1 MKKTIWERIFGI
13 TNQAPLSPMTGK
25 PENITW
31 KENLEAFKNIP
42 KFFRLIW
49 ETSPSLT
56 IANTILRLL
65 QSVIPLSNL
74 YVAKLIIDE
83 IIFQIQ
89 TGKGNN
95 LEYLWLLVAIE
106 FGLVFFSD
114 ILSRGITLID
124 ALLGD
129 LFANES
135 SIRLMKH
142 AASLDLPQFEDVGF
156 YDKLERARRQTL
168 GRVVLMSQLLTQTQE
183 IISLLFLAIGL
194 VTFNFWLILILIVAV
209 IPSFLSEAYFNRTS
223 YSLVRNWT
231 PERRQLDYI
240 RFVGASNETAK
251 ELKIFGLSDFLT
263 NRFRELSDRYF
274 QLNKNLSIKR
284 AIWGVFLSALGNV
297 GYYTAYI
304 YIVWQTIQGKLSI
317 GDLTFLTGS
326 FSRMQLILQGILTRF
341 TAIAQNA
348 LYLQDW
354 FDFFAM
360 QPKIVS
366 PKNPQPIPR
375 ALQKGLTFENVGFK
389 YPNSEVWAVRYV
401 SFHLQAGEKL
411 ALVGEN
417 GAGKTTLVKLI
428 SRLYDPDEGRILL
441 DGIDLKEY
449 DLAAY
454 LKIVGVIFQDYIRYQ
469 LSVSDNIAIGQINKR
484 TDNQLIE
491 QSAKLS
497 LANTV
502 IEKLPKGYE
511 QMLGKNFAEGI
522 DLSGGEWQKIALGR
536 AYMREA
542 QILILDE
549 PTAALDARA
558 EYEVFV
564 RFSELTQDK
573 TAVLIS
579 HRFSTVRMA
588 DRILV
593 LKKGEMVELGSH
605 EELLA
610 KNGLYA
616 ELFNLQA
623 EGYR

>member
-13 TNQAPLSPMTGK
+13 GNQPISPMSGK
-25 PENITW
+25 QETITW

-56 IANTILRLL
+56 IANAILRLL
-65 QSVIPLSNL
+65 QSLIPLSSL

-83 IIFQIQ
+83 IVFQIQ
-89 TGKGNN
+89 TDKGNH

-142 AASLDLPQFEDVGF
+142 AASLDLPQFEDAIF

-168 GRVVLMSQLLTQTQE
+168 GRVMLMSQLLGQTQE
-183 IISLLFLAIGL
+183 IISLIFLAIGL
-194 VTFNFWLILILIVAV
+194 ISFNFWLILILIVAV
-209 IPSFLSEAYFNRTS
+209 IPSFLSEAYFNRSS

-231 PERRQLDYI
+231 PERRQLDYFRYI
-240 RFVGASNETAK
+240 GASNETAK

-263 NRFRELSDRYF
+263 ERFRELSDRYY
-274 QLNKNLSIKR
+274 QLNKSLSVKR
-284 AIWGVFLSALGNV
+284 AVWGVVLSALGNV
-297 GYYTAYI
+297 GYYTAYL
-304 YIVWQTIQGKLSI
+304 YIVWQTIQGKLSL

-326 FSRMQLILQGILTRF
+326 FSRMQSILQGILTRF

-366 PKNPQPIPR
+366 PTNAQAIPKPM
-375 ALQKGLTFENVGFK
+375 QKGLTFENVGFK
-389 YPNSEVWAVRYV
+389 YPNSEVWAVRHI
-401 SFHLQAGEKL
+401 SFHLNAGEKL

-441 DGIDLKEY
+441 DGVDLKDYQLNEY
-449 DLAAY
+449 LRS
-454 LKIVGVIFQDYIRYQ
+454 VGVIFQDYIRYQ
-469 LSVSDNIAIGQINKR
+469 LSASDNIAVGQITKR
-484 TDNQLIE
+484 TDNQLIT
-491 QSAKLS
+491 QSATQS

-511 QMLGKNFAEGI
+511 QMLGKTFTEGM

-564 RFSELTQDK
+564 RFSELTQGK

>member
-1 MKKTIWERIFGI
+1 M
-13 TNQAPLSPMTGK
+13 SGK
-25 PENITW
+25 QETITW

-56 IANTILRLL
+56 IANAILRLL
-65 QSVIPLSNL
+65 QSLIPLSSL

-83 IIFQIQ
+83 IVFQIQ
-89 TGKGNN
+89 TDKGNH

-142 AASLDLPQFEDVGF
+142 AASLDLPQFEDAIF

-168 GRVVLMSQLLTQTQE
+168 GRVMLMSQLLGQTQE
-183 IISLLFLAIGL
+183 IISLIFLAIGL
-194 VTFNFWLILILIVAV
+194 ISFNFWLILILIVAV
-209 IPSFLSEAYFNRTS
+209 IPSFLSEAYFNRSS

-231 PERRQLDYI
+231 PERRQLDYFRYI
-240 RFVGASNETAK
+240 GASNETAK

-263 NRFRELSDRYF
+263 ERFRELSDRYY
-274 QLNKNLSIKR
+274 QLNKSLSVKR
-284 AIWGVFLSALGNV
+284 AVWGVVLSALGNV
-297 GYYTAYI
+297 GYYTAYL
-304 YIVWQTIQGKLSI
+304 YIVWQTIQGKLSL

-326 FSRMQLILQGILTRF
+326 FSRMQSILQGILTRF

-366 PKNPQPIPR
+366 PTNAQAIPKPM
-375 ALQKGLTFENVGFK
+375 QKGLTFENVGFK
-389 YPNSEVWAVRYV
+389 YPNSEVWAVRHI
-401 SFHLQAGEKL
+401 SFHLNAGEKL

-441 DGIDLKEY
+441 DGVDLKDYQLNEY
-449 DLAAY
+449 LRS
-454 LKIVGVIFQDYIRYQ
+454 VGVIFQDYIRYQ
-469 LSVSDNIAIGQINKR
+469 LSASDNIAVGQITKR
-484 TDNQLIE
+484 TDNQLIT
-491 QSAKLS
+491 QSATQS

-511 QMLGKNFAEGI
+511 QMLGKTFTEGM

-564 RFSELTQDK
+564 RFSELTQGK